1 MTLPKSPVFSINPS
15 DWLKGFNFPKRD
27 VSKLTYLKIFDKVVS
42 SHIIFVNKMLH
53 FQTVFWVQLL
63 IISLF
68 YTHKVII
75 SMPIAEEL
83 SIECTIQCGVEADK
97 CQKAHATTQPLI
109 EACVQKMFEC
119 VKHCTGPPPVEDYY
133 YY

>member
-1 MTLPKSPVFSINPS
+1 MNIVDPVFEYFFI
-15 DWLKGFNFPKRD
+15 LKFRHLEKH
-27 VSKLTYLKIFDKVVS
+27 LYLKQFDKIVF
-42 SHIIFVNKMLH
+42 SHTIFINRMVR
-53 FQTVFWVQLL
+53 FQTIFWIQLL
-63 IISLF
+63 LISLF
-68 YTHKVII
+68 YTHKLIT

-97 CQKAHATTQPLI
+97 CQKAQTTNRKNI
-109 EACVQKMFEC
+109 EVCVQLMFEC